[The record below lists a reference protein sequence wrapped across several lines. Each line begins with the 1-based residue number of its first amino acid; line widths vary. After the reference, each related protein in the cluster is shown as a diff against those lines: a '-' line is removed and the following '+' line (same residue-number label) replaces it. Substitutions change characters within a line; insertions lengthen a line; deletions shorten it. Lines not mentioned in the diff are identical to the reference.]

1 MTFVAHAQMRGLR
14 GTCKE
19 VPNGVHA
26 PCAPVTPPIHSK
38 VMPTGACPCGEQ
50 PHGWCATWVP
60 EPRGPSLPNNGAQ
73 LGLIIIGNHS
83 ASLVAVATVH
93 DASQCSFAPAL
104 LNTLFR
110 VCLTPYGELMHTC
123 PPTMPVTDTSGYGG
137 RSIGLTPA

>member
-1 MTFVAHAQMRGLR
+1 MAPFLCEALLISTPETLMGRPGRMGTAYSHMTFVAHAQMRGLR

-60 EPRGPSLPNNGAQ
+60 EPRGPNLPNNGAQ

-83 ASLVAVATVH
+83 ASLVAVAAVH
-93 DASQCSFAPAL
+93 LLRSAPSPP
-104 LNTLFR
+104 
-110 VCLTPYGELMHTC
+110 PY
-123 PPTMPVTDTSGYGG
+123 
-137 RSIGLTPA
+137 

>member
-19 VPNGVHA
+19 VPNGVRA
-26 PCAPVTPPIHSK
+26 PYAPVTPPIHSK

-93 DASQCSFAPAL
+93 ASQCSFAPRHVIL
-104 LNTLFR
+104 TTLVR
-110 VCLTPYGELMHTC
+110 V
-123 PPTMPVTDTSGYGG
+123 
-137 RSIGLTPA
+137 A

>member
-1 MTFVAHAQMRGLR
+1 MTVVAHAQMRGLR

-83 ASLVAVATVH
+83 AILVAVAVVHLIRSAPSPPPNLGVPNALYLFLSHYCIFVETVN
-93 DASQCSFAPAL
+93 FVWL
-104 LNTLFR
+104 
-110 VCLTPYGELMHTC
+110 
-123 PPTMPVTDTSGYGG
+123 
-137 RSIGLTPA
+137 